1 MDFQEFLQ
9 GVSLFSV
16 KGEQEDKLKF
26 AFRIYDLDNDG
37 FISNGELFTVG
48 RIFIM
53 RDFFLIE
60 TIS

>member
-37 FISNGELFTVG
+37 YISNGELFTVG